1 MAFIQRN
8 FGVLL
13 LLSCLAGMFIPQP
26 GSFTPIIVQFALA
39 FILFCSFFQINF
51 SASSFVAD
59 FRISAVFWLLRFVV
73 IPVAVFFIFTWISDF
88 YALILLLSLVLPSA
102 VSSPSFTTI
111 FGGKPDLSMKILVFS
126 SFLAVI
132 TVPFL
137 ISILAGSPA
146 KINQGKMLMTLVYT
160 IIVPFIVHLPLR
172 KLTKIR
178 GVITRYN
185 ALFTLAGLSTIFII
199 VTARNKPEI
208 LDNIFRVGL
217 YSLISLVIYSFMYI
231 LGYYLL
237 PNQPNANR
245 RTFAISS
252 GANNIGLG
260 VTITALFF
268 PGDINI
274 FFIISQLMWVVML
287 VPLRRIFAKS

>member
-13 LLSCLAGMFIPQP
+13 LLSCLVGMFMPQP
-26 GSFTPIIVQFALA
+26 GSITPVIVQLALA

-51 SASSFVAD
+51 TASTFVAD
-59 FRISAVFWLLRFVV
+59 FRISATFWLLRFVV
-73 IPVAVFFIFTWISDF
+73 IPVVLFYLFTWISDF
-88 YALILLLSLVLPSA
+88 YALILLLSFVLPSA
-102 VSSPSFTTI
+102 VSSPSFTAI
-111 FGGKPDLSMKILVFS
+111 FGGKPDLSMKILVYS

-137 ISILAGSPA
+137 ISILAGSSV
-146 KINQGKMLMTLVYT
+146 KINQGKMLMTLIYT

-172 KLTKIR
+172 KLTKVR

-237 PNQPNANR
+237 PNQTNANR

-287 VPLRRIFAKS
+287 VPLRRIFTKT